1 LGLNSDSLSRRGID
15 ARAYPRNGQAQLY
28 FPIFSGNAVAH
39 PSFKLTA
46 EWRIKDDGHLIRLA
60 LDPLKTNASP
70 KA

>member
-1 LGLNSDSLSRRGID
+1 MPELIRETVRPNSISRSSRET
-15 ARAYPRNGQAQLY
+15 RWRTLRL
-28 FPIFSGNAVAH
+28 
-39 PSFKLTA
+39 KLTA